1 MDGNKNE
8 GRVYDLERRPKSVRI
23 IHICVNILLIAALIL
38 LVIWLIG
45 GKENMSISELFS
57 GKKEKTAGKDFLLSD
72 ITEFYYTVSTST
84 DPPHY
89 QRYRFY
95 TEDGKHMFYHETRE
109 GGGWPQTE
117 KDITASGTVTLTDDQ
132 WQRFLDLIKGGTVR
146 KREESLDDGD
156 SGPWL
161 YLYWNGDKS
170 KYQEYSFPSYG
181 DLLAFEEFCFVLAG

>member
-1 MDGNKNE
+1 MNDKKISD
-8 GRVYDLERRPKSVRI
+8 RVYDLERRPLNIRI
-23 IHICVNILLIAALIL
+23 IHIVINILLIAALAL
-38 LVIWLIG
+38 LVIWITG
-45 GKENMSISELFS
+45 GKGNMDIPGLF
-57 GKKEKTAGKDFLLSD
+57 GKKERTAGRDFPLSD
-72 ITEFYYTVSTST
+72 ITEFYYTLSSST

-132 WQRFLDLIKGGTVR
+132 WQQFLHLVEEGTV
-146 KREESLDDGD
+146 KAREESLDDGD
-156 SGPWL
+156 EGPWL
-161 YLYWNGDKS
+161 YLYWKNDRS

-181 DLLAFEEFCFVLAG
+181 ARLDFEEFCEALAD